1 MAQITIELQKSST
14 TLIRTTTEVITY
26 TVKVD
31 GEPIEAVDSKMT
43 ATPTDGSKAT
53 YDVTS
58 KTLSAKG
65 TGATTILFQ
74 YNHNGELGTAVLS
87 VNVLALMEFKINQ
100 ESVKLKRNTT
110 SSLTCVITKD
120 GEESPETDYTFEIE
134 SGGFFTYSKDDKLIR
149 GVKTGNSNIIFK
161 ANDGVKDISKTIPVT
176 VDPIYRLE
184 VNKERTSIKTGTED
198 NIYHT
203 LYKDDQVVEGND
215 GVTHKVGSEL
225 VFTYNKESKKI
236 RGVKYGNSTLTF
248 EYQTDYEKLT
258 KVVDITIKP
267 IYTIEST
274 PSVVK
279 VYNNETA
286 KIDYLVKA
294 DGDPKPEL
302 DVNVRVINDSICT
315 YSKDTKIVTPKAKEG
330 TTKINFRYTDDESTT
345 CESNTTVTVLPV
357 YSIWVEK
364 TAVSI
369 INNSRQ
375 SILYELRK
383 DGVKLEP
390 SVAVPTVSSTEDSI
404 ATYNLDR
411 QEITTGNPGTA
422 KITFSY
428 NDGTKTVENQI
439 TVNVVSEFMIVPTP
453 SSVIVE
459 TNSTLGLSYMLTK
472 NGVEIEPDNPEYG
485 EITYHVEDDTI
496 CDYNNE
502 TKMVSGIRIGDTTIT
517 FTHSSGSKTEVPV
530 KVIPKYTIE
539 LDSETYVVKRNSKI
553 AITST
558 LKADGEP
565 VDGQQ
570 LTYTINNTQIA
581 TYADGFITGKTAGQT
596 SITVSVNG
604 DSFSASAS
612 ANIVVRSLITLAF
625 NPKTVNLSVNETK
638 RNELNLLVDNVDM
651 TSYATIESDD
661 DTMATYDPNKK
672 EVTSYSKYGSTT
684 IKAKYNDGY
693 EDYEDTLNVNVIKN
707 YSILLSNINPNL
719 KNGET
724 LFLDWSVT
732 LDGTTTSE
740 TVDTRVENS
749 DICTYDKTSKLIT
762 AKKAGSTKIIFTH
775 SSGVSTEANVTVR
788 PIYNLEVSKNLIVVK
803 VGEEADLTYT
813 LKADGVIDNENKD
826 QVVISSLDPTIA
838 SYSKTS
844 SKVSGS
850 RIGGTSIIFS
860 FSDGYETLVQYV
872 TISVNPAN
880 MENATFISLE
890 STLDNNMN
898 TGIDKGKSF
907 NYLEKASYNPT
918 INSQT
923 EVVLEID
930 FDQNTYKEDSI
941 IVSQHSYLN
950 GISAPWVMP
959 IVREIKITGDAN
971 KYYPVVFKGQNSSIY
986 TDGIPMQ
993 FTISKYVHTSG
1004 TSDNDGSMILQ
1015 FTVNESA
1022 WGGNK
1027 TTLTINS
1034 FGSTNKEFVSDVR
1047 NIGSSAYS
1055 IVVWLRGGNRTYKIV
1070 GPIETDDI
1078 KIYYERT
1085 NIGSSSNAQYVEP
1098 LSIVNNIVFK
1108 KDSAQVGYLK
1118 EVMNENKFFTDAVFY
1133 SRGLY
1138 ITGNN
1143 PTIVFGQKDGNGSD
1157 KMQGLIRYN
1166 NSTAQLE
1173 ISGGSTGKISFGSTT
1188 TTSSGSTHNEYGKW
1202 SSTELRSK
1210 TNIVGEKDV
1219 SGNTLKSTGGII
1231 YLGSYS
1237 MRVVKS

>member
-14 TLIRTTTEVITY
+14 TLIRTTTEVINY

-31 GEPIEAVDSKMT
+31 GSPIEAVPSKMT

-53 YDVTS
+53 YDVNT

-87 VNVLALMEFKINQ
+87 VEVLPLMEFKINQ
-100 ESVKLKRNTT
+100 ERVKLKRNTT

-120 GEESPETDYTFEIE
+120 GQESPETEYSFEISE
-134 SGGFFTYSKDDKLIR
+134 GGFFTYSKEESLIT
-149 GVKTGNSNIIFK
+149 GVKTGNGNITFK
-161 ANDGVKDISKTIPVT
+161 ANDGVKEITKSIPVV

-184 VNKERTSIKTGTED
+184 VNKESSSIKTGTED

-203 LYKDDQVVEGND
+203 LYKDDEPVEGED
-215 GVTHKVGSEL
+215 GVIYKVGSEL
-225 VFTYNKESKKI
+225 VFTYNKGTKKI
-236 RGVKYGNSTLTF
+236 RGVKYGTSTLTF
-248 EYQTDYEKLT
+248 EYQTDYEKLS
-258 KVVDITIKP
+258 KVVNITIKP
-267 IYTIEST
+267 VYTIESS

-279 VYNNETA
+279 VYNNETSR
-286 KIDYLVKA
+286 IDYIIKA
-294 DGDPKPEL
+294 DGDSKPEL
-302 DVNVRVINDSICT
+302 KPTIRIINDSICS
-315 YSKDTKIVTPKAKEG
+315 YNSDSKIVTPKVKEG
-330 TTKINFRYTDDESTT
+330 TTKINFRYTDDEDTT
-345 CESNTTVTVLPV
+345 CEANTTVTVLPV

-375 SILYELRK
+375 SVLYELRK
-383 DGVKLEP
+383 DGVKVDP
-390 SVAVPTVSSTEDSI
+390 NTAKPTVTSNEESI
-404 ATYNLDR
+404 ATYDLDR
-411 QEITTGNPGTA
+411 QEINTGNPGTA

-428 NDGTKTVENQI
+428 NDGTKTVQNQI
-439 TVNVVSEFMIVPTP
+439 TVTVISEFMIVPSP

-459 TNSTLGLSYMLTK
+459 KNATLSLSYTLTK

-485 EITYHVEDDTI
+485 EITFQIENDEI
-496 CDYNNE
+496 CRYDNE
-502 TKMVSGIRIGDTTIT
+502 TKMISGVNIGDTKIT

-539 LDSETYVVKRNSKI
+539 LNSESYVVKRNEKI
-553 AITST
+553 ALTAT

-565 VDGQQ
+565 VEDQP
-570 LTYTINNTQIA
+570 LTYTVNNTQVA
-581 TYADGFITGKTAGQT
+581 TYEDGFITGKTAGKT

-604 DSFSASAS
+604 DNYSASAS
-612 ANIVVRSLITLAF
+612 AEIIVRSIVTLAF
-625 NPKTVNLSVNETK
+625 NPKTVNLSINETK
-638 RNELNLLVDNVDM
+638 RNELNLLIDNVDM
-651 TSYATIESDD
+651 TTYASIESSDSQ
-661 DTMATYDPNKK
+661 MASYDVNKK
-672 EVTSYSKYGSTT
+672 EVTSYSKYGSCSIT
-684 IKAKYNDGY
+684 ARYNDGY
-693 EDYEDTLNVNVIKN
+693 EDYEDVLTVNVTKN
-707 YSILLSNINPNL
+707 YAILLSNINPNL

-724 LFLDWSVT
+724 LFLDWNVT
-732 LDGTTTSE
+732 LDGSTTSE
-740 TVDTRVENS
+740 TVETRVENP
-749 DICTYDKTSKLIT
+749 DICSYDKNTKLIT
-762 AKKAGSTKIIFTH
+762 GKKSGTTKIIFTH
-775 SSGVSTEANVTVR
+775 SSGVTAEANVTVR
-788 PIYNLEVSKNLIVVK
+788 PIYELEVSKNLIVVK
-803 VGEEADLTYT
+803 VGEEANLTYT

-826 QVVISSLDPTIA
+826 EVVISSLDPTIA
-838 SYSKTS
+838 TYSKST
-844 SKVSGS
+844 SKVSGA
-850 RIGGTSIIFS
+850 RIGGTTIIFS

-872 TISVNPAN
+872 TVSVNPAN
-880 MENATFISLE
+880 MENATFISIE

-898 TGIDKGKSF
+898 TGVDKGKSF
-907 NYLEKASYNPT
+907 KYLDEPSFNPT
-918 INSQT
+918 VNSQN
-923 EVVLEID
+923 EVILEID

-959 IVREIKITGDAN
+959 IVRDIKITGDTN
-971 KYYPVVFKGQNSSIY
+971 KYYPVVFKAQNSAINI
-986 TDGIPMQ
+986 DGIPMQ
-993 FTISKYVHTSG
+993 FTISKYVHTPG
-1004 TSDNDGSMILQ
+1004 TSDNDGSLILQ

-1047 NIGSSAYS
+1047 NVGSSSYA
-1055 IVVWLRGGNRTYKIV
+1055 IVVWLRGGNRTYKLV
-1070 GPIETDDI
+1070 GPIETEDI
-1078 KIYYERT
+1078 KIYYEKT

-1108 KDSAQVGYLK
+1108 KESAQVGYLK
-1118 EVMNENKFFTDAVFY
+1118 EVMNENKAFTDAVFY

-1157 KMQGLIRYN
+1157 KMQGLIRFN
-1166 NSTAQLE
+1166 NSTGQLE

-1188 TTSSGSTHNEYGKW
+1188 TTSSGSTHNEFGRW
-1202 SSTELRSK
+1202 NTSELRSK

-1219 SGNTLKSTGGII
+1219 SGNTLKATGGII
-1231 YLGSYS
+1231 YLGNYS
-1237 MRVVKS
+1237 MRIVKA